1 MSKDDAKDFT
11 VDFAS
16 KHKVNSAGPYDVN
29 QIV

>member
-1 MSKDDAKDFT
+1 MSKDDAKFFI

-29 QIV
+29 QMV